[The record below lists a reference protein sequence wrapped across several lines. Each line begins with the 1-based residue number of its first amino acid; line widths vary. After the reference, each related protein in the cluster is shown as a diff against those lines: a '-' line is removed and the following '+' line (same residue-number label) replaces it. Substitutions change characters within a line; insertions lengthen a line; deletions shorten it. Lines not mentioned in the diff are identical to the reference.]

1 MELREDTRKVLDAL
15 AQFCQIYGVGSITCD
30 NDTVQLY
37 MANGGGGVSF
47 WNLKDGVYS
56 GVKETRAM
64 PTYHAELGDE
74 Y

>member
-1 MELREDTRKVLDAL
+1 MELRDDTRKVLDVL
-15 AQFCQIYGVGSITCD
+15 AQLCQIYGVRAITCD

-37 MANGGGGVSF
+37 MANGSGVSF

-64 PTYHAELGDE
+64 STYHAELGDE
-74 Y
+74 